1 MDGANTT
8 SLSKA
13 KVNKVPG
20 RYHDSDACRHQW
32 RQTITQCRWRMA
44 PRAPLASGR
53 ALYPA
58 RLEGD
63 EEVAA
68 ARALARAREG
78 EGPAAERR
86 LIGHAQ

>member
-1 MDGANTT
+1 VSTPVAANDHTVSVENGT
-8 SLSKA
+8 A
-13 KVNKVPG
+13 
-20 RYHDSDACRHQW
+20 
-32 RQTITQCRWRMA
+32 
-44 PRAPLASGR
+44 RAPLASGR